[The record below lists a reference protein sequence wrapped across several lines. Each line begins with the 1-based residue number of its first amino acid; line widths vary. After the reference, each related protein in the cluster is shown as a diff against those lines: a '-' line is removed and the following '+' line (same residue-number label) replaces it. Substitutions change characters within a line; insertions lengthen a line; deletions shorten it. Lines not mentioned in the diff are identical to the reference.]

1 MIEPILQLNSVSK
14 SINGVPILQDINFK
28 LFKGEFC
35 VLLGENG
42 AGKSSLV
49 KILSGIFK
57 KYSGTI
63 YFNDHIVNLNSPA
76 VSASCGIV
84 ALQQE
89 PLIFDHLNIA
99 ENILV
104 HSKPIHLFRF
114 RNMKVANAT
123 VQKSLDELGF
133 PLESTQ
139 KAANLDLAQR
149 RMVEIARLVSQKN
162 AKLLILDEPLA
173 SIGKHESQS
182 IFRFLDDFKKQ
193 GGSIIYV
200 TQNFEDISEYVD
212 RVAIIRDG
220 KLVTSMLLQDST
232 PEEIEKLVWG
242 QYYPDKYPKLS
253 IPIGKEV
260 FCVEDLS
267 TEGLLK
273 KISFSVSQG
282 EILGIAGLVG
292 SGRSQLAQ
300 ALFGLHPIISGD
312 FYIDRLRAEISSPAD
327 AIKLGLAYV
336 AEDRRRDGLFLNLS
350 TIQNSFVLDKVFT
363 RSFFLK
369 GKYETAL
376 YKKYMKKLNIGL
388 VSNHN
393 NLLGLS
399 GGTHQKLLLLRWFLS
414 YARVF
419 ILDEPT
425 RGVDIASKVD
435 IYNLMNDLI
444 RKKSSIILIS
454 SSFDELVGMC
464 DRILVLK
471 DGMISFEALRSNPN
485 DFSMLYQY
493 AKN

>member
-28 LFKGEFC
+28 LFEGEFC

-49 KILSGIFK
+49 KILSGIYK
-57 KYSGTI
+57 KYVGTI
-63 YFNDHIVNLNSPA
+63 HFNGRIVNLNSPV
-76 VSASCGIV
+76 VSASCGIFS
-84 ALQQE
+84 LQQE
-89 PLIFDHLNIA
+89 PLIFDHLSIA
-99 ENILV
+99 ENILIYNE
-104 HSKPIHLFRF
+104 PIHFFRL
-114 RNMKVANAT
+114 RNTKEANAKA
-123 VQKSLDELGF
+123 QRSLDELGF
-133 PLESTQ
+133 PLLSTQ
-139 KAANLDLAQR
+139 KAADLDLAQR
-149 RMVEIARLVSQKN
+149 RMVEITRLVTRSN
-162 AKLLILDEPLA
+162 ARLLILDEPLA

-182 IFRFLDDFKKQ
+182 IFRFLADFKKQ

-232 PEEIEKLVWG
+232 PDEIEKLVWG
-242 QYYPDKYPKLS
+242 QHYPDKYPKLS

-260 FCVEDLS
+260 FCVEELS
-267 TEGLLK
+267 TESLLK
-273 KISFSVSQG
+273 KISFSISQG
-282 EILGIAGLVG
+282 EILGVAGLVG

-300 ALFGLHPIISGD
+300 TLFGLHPIVSGN
-312 FYIDRLRAEISSPAD
+312 FYVDRLKAKISSPVD

-336 AEDRRRDGLFLNLS
+336 TEDRRRDGLFLNLS
-350 TIQNSFVLDKVFT
+350 TIQNSFVLDRIFT
-363 RSFFLK
+363 KSFFLK
-369 GKYETAL
+369 DKYETAL
-376 YKKYMKKLNIGL
+376 YKKYMKKLNIT
-388 VSNHN
+388 SHRD

-444 RKKSSIILIS
+444 RKKNSIILIS

-471 DGMISFEALRSNPN
+471 DGMVSFEALRSNPN
-485 DFSMLYQY
+485 DFNMLYQY